1 LPKKSSGCHKKS
13 VAISFW
19 AIIGQFLGKAEKTN
33 NFLQNKMKPIKSS
46 YWLYNALDA
55 HIVWLYDGFAVS
67 VPPQAIVVRGS
78 LTIFE
83 KSSAKAASLFVHPP
97 TATDRI

>member
-1 LPKKSSGCHKKS
+1 MTH
-13 VAISFW
+13 
-19 AIIGQFLGKAEKTN
+19 
-33 NFLQNKMKPIKSS
+33 
-46 YWLYNALDA
+46 ALDE

-97 TATDRI
+97 TVTGRIWVMLLLSMRPTKRRRYFGLKLGWLNVTVQAVENINDLIIVKPR

>member
-1 LPKKSSGCHKKS
+1 
-13 VAISFW
+13 
-19 AIIGQFLGKAEKTN
+19 
-33 NFLQNKMKPIKSS
+33 M
-46 YWLYNALDA
+46 WLY
-55 HIVWLYDGFAVS
+55 YGFAMS

-97 TATDRI
+97 TATGRIWIMLLLSTRPTKRRRYFGLNFGWLNVTVQVVENIDDLIIVTPR